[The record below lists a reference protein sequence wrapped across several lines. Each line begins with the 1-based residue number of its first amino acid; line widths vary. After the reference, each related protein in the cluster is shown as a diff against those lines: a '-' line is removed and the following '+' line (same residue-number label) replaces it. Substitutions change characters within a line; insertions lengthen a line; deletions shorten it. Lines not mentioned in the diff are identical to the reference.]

1 MVKILK
7 LFLLFNLKINVMEE
21 ICFQLSLK
29 IVKFCLQSN
38 TFFLKFFP
46 IFTCVDPDPYS
57 K

>member
-1 MVKILK
+1 MVKFLK
-7 LFLLFNLKINVMEE
+7 LFLLFNLKIMVMEE